1 VIKQIFGY
9 IKKIM
14 EIWKVLI
21 IVVIAIIALYGIIYA
36 INCEQKNRTYICLKT
51 KGQYYIDSIVKMKD
65 INSGKWVDAVL
76 YVSLKSRKYY
86 VREERQFFSKFIT
99 LKEWEENG
107 NGSKS

>member
-1 VIKQIFGY
+1 MVVYLIIGF
-9 IKKIM
+9 ISM

-21 IVVIAIIALYGIIYA
+21 IVVISIIALYGIIYA

-65 INSGKWVDAVL
+65 TNSGKWVDAVL